1 MFSINTSSNP
11 VNLFYVL
18 PLRSSLR
25 PSLYS
30 KSTIDILWEINSSFV
45 SLVYIRSR
53 IIRIIE
59 TRPMDFVFGSSL
71 VIMVHYPIV
80 D

>member
-45 SLVYIRSR
+45 SLVYIDYLSHQQVYH
-53 IIRIIE
+53 
-59 TRPMDFVFGSSL
+59 DL
-71 VIMVHYPIV
+71 IMELFE
-80 D
+80 